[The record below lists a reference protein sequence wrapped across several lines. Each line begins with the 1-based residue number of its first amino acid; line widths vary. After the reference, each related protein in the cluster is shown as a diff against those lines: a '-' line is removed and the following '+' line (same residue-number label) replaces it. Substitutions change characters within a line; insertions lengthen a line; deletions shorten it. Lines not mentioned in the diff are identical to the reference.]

1 MAAHRALAY
10 KCKAQVMHSEVFAFR
25 GCSKTMQ
32 AAYLDG
38 ILSFQGVLP
47 MWTLFNNTERCS
59 LAADKVKLMFIQCNL
74 CTSPKECYL

>member
-47 MWTLFNNTERCS
+47 MWTLFFSCRQGKTHVYS
-59 LAADKVKLMFIQCNL
+59 MQPVHF
-74 CTSPKECYL
+74 T